1 MMGANYRKPNQET
14 REWDMIPRWM
24 NISLIV
30 LKWMMVMIPF
40 IICSTMMFVTEMN
53 MNQEWM
59 WTCIYIMSLMNI
71 INMTD
76 KK

>member
-1 MMGANYRKPNQET
+1 ME
-14 REWDMIPRWM
+14 REWDLAPRWM
-24 NISLIV
+24 SISLIV
-30 LKWMMVMIPF
+30 LKWMMVMMPF
-40 IICSTMMFVTEMN
+40 AICSVMMFVTEMSMTEN
-53 MNQEWM
+53 YM